1 MSKDPVCKRIKIG
14 QLDCVTVDLP
24 DSETGQIAPECL
36 FVLCHGFGAGG
47 TDLVPCAGE
56 ILSRMNHENR
66 SKVRFVFPAAPILL
80 EEMGGYDSRAW
91 WPIDMMKL
99 QMAMAAGSFRE
110 LRSESPEELPEVY
123 QMLTETIQQQVSELG
138 IRWDKV
144 VVGGFSQGSM
154 LTTHFALH
162 HDPTPAAL
170 VAFSGTLLN
179 EAVWKEA
186 SPSPGLKV
194 IQSHGRQDMI
204 LPFDGAKL
212 LSELLTRAKADL
224 QFFPFDGPHTIDPV
238 VYPAVGKL
246 LDELVS

>member
-1 MSKDPVCKRIKIG
+1 MSKDPVCKRIQVG
-14 QLDCVTVDLP
+14 QLSCVTVDLP
-24 DSETGQIAPECL
+24 DPATDSISPECL
-36 FVLCHGFGAGG
+36 VVLCHGFGAGG

-66 SKVRFVFPAAPILL
+66 HKIRFLFPAAPILL

-99 QMAMAAGSFRE
+99 QTAMAAGSFRE
-110 LRSESPEELPEVY
+110 LRKESPKELPEVY
-123 QMLTETIQQQVSELG
+123 QKLTETLDQQVKELG
-138 IRWDKV
+138 IGWDKV

-162 HDPTPAAL
+162 HDPTPAGL
-170 VAFSGTLLN
+170 IAFSGTLLN
-179 EAVWKEA
+179 EEVWKKA
-186 SPSPGLKV
+186 QPAAGLKV

-204 LPFDGAKL
+204 LPFDGAEL
-212 LSELLTRAKADL
+212 LSSLLTKAKADL
-224 QFFPFDGPHTIDPV
+224 QFFPFNGPHTIDPV
-238 VYPAVGKL
+238 VYPAVGKM